1 MLIQEGTPYMKILSF
16 LSEVSL
22 VFSVSPYLNI
32 FCIISEKP
40 NYTENDVGKES
51 EKGENSN

>member
-1 MLIQEGTPYMKILSF
+1 MKILSF